1 MEALSKL
8 GEIARLWGD
17 IKERGTVGQ
26 RAQRGFCP
34 WGVKA
39 SQRAVEPGDLARD
52 NGGAYRTSGRAA
64 GGGEGG
70 GVGVGPALGG
80 GAHCWEVRPKG
91 RENKPSWAAASR
103 QGHREIRG
111 ACCGGWPSPAVGE
124 KDGKRHQKTQRT
136 EINTN
141 QLQFTPQGK
150 PIPAFVVYHD

>member
-8 GEIARLWGD
+8 GEIGRLWGD

-80 GAHCWEVRPKG
+80 GCSLLGSEAEG
-91 RENKPSWAAASR
+91 AREQTLLGCCITPRTPRDKRRLLWRMAVSSR
-103 QGHREIRG
+103 G
-111 ACCGGWPSPAVGE
+111 
-124 KDGKRHQKTQRT
+124 
-136 EINTN
+136 
-141 QLQFTPQGK
+141 
-150 PIPAFVVYHD
+150 